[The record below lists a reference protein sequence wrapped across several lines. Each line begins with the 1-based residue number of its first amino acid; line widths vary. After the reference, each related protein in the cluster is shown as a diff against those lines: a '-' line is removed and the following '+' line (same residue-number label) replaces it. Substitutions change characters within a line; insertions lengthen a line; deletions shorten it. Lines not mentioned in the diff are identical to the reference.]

1 MKNKIVYILA
11 AVSLLFG
18 SSSCGDFG
26 DVNNDP
32 QHVTGDKMK
41 FEMMFTGA
49 QVFVAGRDWAAWR
62 NNLIYCSTM
71 MQHLSSTQGY
81 WAGDK
86 YTYNSGYNAAY
97 FDSYD
102 SGIKTLMETYFA
114 WKDDE
119 TRVNEFQMTRIV
131 RVILMHRMTDMYGD
145 VPYSEAGQ
153 GYISGIKYPKYDTQ
167 QSIYADMLKELDEAA
182 QTLDATKPNNIKSA
196 DIMYQ
201 GDVDRWK
208 KTAYSLMLRLGM
220 RLSKVDPA
228 EAQKWVKKAVDGGLY
243 TGNADNA
250 IIKHDAT
257 TDDAADASGKVLCY
271 LDPDASRVS
280 QTFIDHLRN
289 SKDPRLTYIA
299 TVCENPKYGALD
311 PKFEYGDTTAVKQL
325 GMPNGYD
332 QLGKNSLTDISKAPN
347 WPGDDTA
354 PDPDHPGEVI
364 VTRSGMTKY
373 SVVNRYTYARLDAP
387 TFVITHAENL
397 LLMAEA
403 AYRGWISGSAKD
415 YYESGVKAAMDQF
428 ADYGVRGI
436 TSDQISRYLANNPY
450 NGADALNQINTQYW
464 VVTFVDEYESWANW
478 RRSGYPVL
486 KQVDYYG
493 NATNGTIPRR
503 FTYATSEANINA
515 ANYQAPVANL
525 VGGDKMTSRV
535 WWDK

>member
-1 MKNKIVYILA
+1 MKSKILYILA
-11 AVSLLFG
+11 GISLLFG
-18 SSSCGDFG
+18 SSGCGDFG

-49 QVFVAGRDWAAWR
+49 QVFVSGRDWAAWR

-71 MQHLSSTQGY
+71 MQHLSSTQSY

-102 SGIKTLMETYFA
+102 SGIKTLMEVYFA

-119 TRVNEFQMTRIV
+119 AKVNEFQMTRIT

-167 QSIYADMLKELDEAA
+167 QSIYMDMLKELDEAA
-182 QTLDATKPNNIKSA
+182 RTLDASKPNNIKAA
-196 DIMYQ
+196 DIMYK
-201 GDVDRWK
+201 GDVEGWR

-243 TGNADNA
+243 TSNAENA
-250 IIKHDAT
+250 IMMHDAT
-257 TDDAADASGKVLCY
+257 TDDAAEASGKVLCY
-271 LDPDASRVS
+271 LDPDASRMS
-280 QTFIDHLRN
+280 QTFIDHLKN
-289 SKDPRLTYIA
+289 TKDPRLTYIA

-311 PKFEYGDTTAVKQL
+311 SKFEYGDTTAVIQL

-332 QLGKNSLTDISKAPN
+332 QLKGATDISKAPN
-347 WPGDDTA
+347 WPGD
-354 PDPDHPGEVI
+354 I
-364 VTRSGMTKY
+364 NNY
-373 SVVNRYTYARLDAP
+373 SVVNRYTFSRLDAP
-387 TFVITHAENL
+387 SFIITRAENL

-403 AYRGWISGSAKD
+403 AYRGWISGSPKD
-415 YYESGVKAAMDQF
+415 YYEEAVKAAMDQF
-428 ADYGVRGI
+428 VDFGVRGL
-436 TSDQISRYLANNPY
+436 TSDQISTYLKNNPY
-450 NGADALNQINTQYW
+450 NASDALNQINTQYW
-464 VVTFVDEYESWANW
+464 VVTFMDEYEAWANW
-478 RRSGYPVL
+478 RRTGYPVL
-486 KQVDYYG
+486 KEIDYFG

-503 FTYATSEANINA
+503 FTYPLSEGTINA
-515 ANYQAPVANL
+515 ANYKAAVANL
-525 VGGDKMTSRV
+525 SGGDKMTSRV

>member
-1 MKNKIVYILA
+1 MKSKILYILT
-11 AVSLLFG
+11 AVTLLFG

-26 DVNNDP
+26 DVNSDP

-86 YTYNSGYNAAY
+86 YTFDAGYNAAY

-102 SGIKTLMETYFA
+102 SGIKTLMEVYFA
-114 WKDDE
+114 WKDDA

-131 RVILMHRMTDMYGD
+131 RVLLMHRMTDMYGD

-167 QSIYADMLKELDEAA
+167 QSIYMDMLKELDEAA
-182 QTLDATKPNNIKSA
+182 QTLDASNPNNIKAA
-196 DIMYQ
+196 DIMYK
-201 GDVDRWK
+201 GDVDGWR

-228 EAQKWVKKAVDGGLY
+228 EAQKWVKKAVDGGVY
-243 TGNADNA
+243 ANNAESA
-250 IIKHDAT
+250 TIEHDAT
-257 TDDAADASGKVLCY
+257 TDDAAQASGKVLCH

-280 QTFIDHLRN
+280 LTFLNHLRN
-289 SKDPRLTYIA
+289 TNDPRLIYTT
-299 TVCENPKYGALD
+299 TVCENPKYGVLD
-311 PKFEYGDTTAVKQL
+311 SKFEYGDTTAVAQL
-325 GMPNGYD
+325 GMPNGFD
-332 QLGKNSLTDISKAPN
+332 QLGGATDISKAPN
-347 WPGDDTA
+347 WPGD
-354 PDPDHPGEVI
+354 I
-364 VTRSGMTKY
+364 NKY
-373 SVVNRYTYARLDAP
+373 SVVNRYTYSRLDAP
-387 TFVITHAENL
+387 TLVITHAENL

-403 AYRGWISGSAKD
+403 AYRGWIAGSAKT
-415 YYESGVKAAMDQF
+415 YYEAAVKAAMEQIS
-428 ADYGVRGI
+428 DYGVRGI
-436 TSDQISRYLANNPY
+436 SSEQIAKYLQDNPY
-450 NGADALNQINTQYW
+450 NDADALNQINTQYW
-464 VVTFVDEYESWANW
+464 VVTFIDEYEAWANW

-486 KQVDYYG
+486 KEINYYG

-503 FTYATSEANINA
+503 FTYPISEATINA
-515 ANYQAPVANL
+515 ANYQAAVANL
-525 VGGDKMTSRV
+525 ADGDKMTSRV